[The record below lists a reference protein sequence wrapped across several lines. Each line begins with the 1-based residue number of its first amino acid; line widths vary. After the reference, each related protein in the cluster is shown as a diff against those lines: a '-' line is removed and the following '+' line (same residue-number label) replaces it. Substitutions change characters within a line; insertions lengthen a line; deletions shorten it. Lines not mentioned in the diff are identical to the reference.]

1 MIIATG
7 FEPSWEESF
16 CVGEPSDSHTNSK
29 IAAAFRIQSMKI
41 GIGLP
46 ATIPNVP
53 WDLVLEWAKR
63 ADNDSFSTLG
73 IIDRLVYPN
82 YEPMMTLAAV
92 ASVTERVRLMTTIL
106 IAPLRNTAVLAKQAA
121 TLDRISGGR
130 LTLGLAIGGRE
141 DDFLAAGVPY
151 KTRASKF
158 EEQLRLMKRV
168 WSGEAIGEGVG
179 KIGPPPVQPVGP
191 EILIGGYSPAA
202 VSRASRFADG
212 FIAAGGQDPQRVAS
226 IYKSV
231 QDSWKAA
238 GRKGQPRLVC
248 AAYYALGANAADRG
262 SLYIR
267 NYYGFLGP
275 MVDNIARGILSTQS
289 AVRSVIKSLSEI
301 GADELVLWPCIPDL
315 KQVDLAS
322 KCLD

>member
-1 MIIATG
+1 M
-7 FEPSWEESF
+7 
-16 CVGEPSDSHTNSK
+16 NSK
-29 IAAAFRIQSMKI
+29 IAAAFRIHSMKV

-46 ATIPNVP
+46 STIPNVCS
-53 WDLVLEWAKR
+53 DLVLEWAKR
-63 ADNDSFSTLG
+63 ADNDRFSSLG

-82 YEPMMTLAAV
+82 YESMMTLAAV
-92 ASVTERVRLMTTIL
+92 ASVTERARLMTTIL

-141 DDFLAAGVPY
+141 DDFLAAAVPY
-151 KTRASKF
+151 KTRARRF

-179 KIGPPPVQPVGP
+179 KIGPPPVQPRGP

-202 VSRASRFADG
+202 VLRASRFADG

-226 IYKSV
+226 IYRSV

-238 GRKGQPRLVC
+238 GRKVSRVSSAQLTTLWAQTPPIGG
-248 AAYYALGANAADRG
+248 ASTYATITN
-262 SLYIR
+262 SW
-267 NYYGFLGP
+267 GP
-275 MVDNIARGILSTQS
+275 
-289 AVRSVIKSLSEI
+289 
-301 GADELVLWPCIPDL
+301 W
-315 KQVDLAS
+315 
-322 KCLD
+322 

>member
-1 MIIATG
+1 
-7 FEPSWEESF
+7 
-16 CVGEPSDSHTNSK
+16 
-29 IAAAFRIQSMKI
+29 MKV

-53 WDLVLEWAKR
+53 SDLVLEWAKR
-63 ADNDSFSTLG
+63 ADNDGFSTLG
-73 IIDRLVYPN
+73 IIDRLVYSN

-121 TLDRISGGR
+121 TLDRISDGR

-141 DDFLAAGVPY
+141 DDFLAAAVSY
-151 KTRASKF
+151 KTRVRKF

-168 WSGEAIGEGVG
+168 WSGEAIGGDVG
-179 KIGPPPVQPVGP
+179 KIGPPPVQPGGP

-202 VSRASRFADG
+202 LSRASRFADG
-212 FIAAGGQDPQRVAS
+212 FIAAGGQDAQRMAS
-226 IYKSV
+226 IYNGV
-231 QDSWKAA
+231 QESWKAA
-238 GRKGQPRLVC
+238 GRKVQPRLVC

-267 NYYGFLGP
+267 DYYGFLGP
-275 MVDNIARGILSTQS
+275 MVDNIVRGILSTQS
-289 AVRSVIKSLSEI
+289 AVRSAIKSLSEI
-301 GADELVLWPCIPDL
+301 GANEFVLWPCIPDL
-315 KQVDLAS
+315 EQVDLAS